1 MRKVTLPLRVA
12 FFIYFAMRYVFQL
25 LIIICFAFAGE
36 VLHTMLPLPLP
47 ASIYGIILLY
57 AALELKIVKVR
68 QIREV
73 STTLIMAMPVMF
85 IPPAVGLLNTWEEIQ
100 GIWPQYLL
108 ITVLSTFIVMAGA
121 GWMTQAVIRWRGK
134 SHEKAQDND
143 TGNERTPK

>member
-1 MRKVTLPLRVA
+1 
-12 FFIYFAMRYVFQL
+12 MRYVFQL
-25 LIIICFAFAGE
+25 LIIICFSFAGE
-36 VLHTMLPLPLP
+36 ILHRVLPLPLP

-57 AALELKIVKVR
+57 AALELKIIKVR

-100 GIWPQYLL
+100 DIWPQYLL

-121 GWMTQAVIRWRGK
+121 GWMTQAVIRRK
-134 SHEKAQDND
+134 VQSHEKAQDND
-143 TGNERTPK
+143 TGNERTSK